1 MSRLFGTIKNLWE
14 SRQRTDEAS
23 DTVTPFQLKSGATVV
38 IDSVLPLLLRDHSPI
53 EPFTQESVWSVGII
67 DLGQSTYLHRFYFDD
82 EDYWLQVLSHGQR
95 DAQGEDLILFVY
107 EESLSVTSET
117 ELKRLAG
124 PQSDIGLPEYEY
136 DGCTFYRQWGSEE
149 GQTELVPLAEQVR
162 SPEEHYKINH
172 LSMLYARDIDLT
184 DRREFLLFSVE
195 EDADGNISITTS
207 RGVTLMPSDI
217 QVI

>member
-1 MSRLFGTIKNLWE
+1 MSGLFGAIKNLWK

-23 DTVTPFQLKSGATVV
+23 SAIAPFQLKSGATVV

-53 EPFTQESVWSVGII
+53 EPFAQETVWSVGTI
-67 DLGQSTYLHRFYFDD
+67 DLGQSTSLQRFYFDN
-82 EDYWLQVLSHGQR
+82 EDYWLQMLTHGQH

-107 EESLSVTSET
+107 EESLSVTSEN

-136 DGCTFYRQWGSEE
+136 DDCTFYRQWGSEE
-149 GQTELVPLAEQVR
+149 GQTELVPLVEQVR

-172 LSMLYARDIDLT
+172 LSMLYARDLDLT

-195 EDADGNISITTS
+195 EDAEGNISITTS